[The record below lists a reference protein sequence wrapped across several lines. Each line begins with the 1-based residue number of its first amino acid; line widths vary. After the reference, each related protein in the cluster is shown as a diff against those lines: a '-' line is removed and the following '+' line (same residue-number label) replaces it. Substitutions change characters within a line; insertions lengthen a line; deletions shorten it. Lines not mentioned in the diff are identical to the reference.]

1 LENSAVKKLGLGHR
15 PPQIFRWSLVG
26 LSLTGVVLGPLSP
39 LGAQPGLV
47 AANDPSPAAVD
58 PANPT
63 DPAAPLPPEDAT
75 APLALERYVYA
86 DLFSIGFPEGWQVTE
101 QESSPQLT
109 ALAFSSPETG
119 PETDPES
126 ALLRTE
132 ITWHTA
138 PPQEI
143 VPQALQTIQTNGYTV
158 ARYDAIK
165 VDGTTALRLW
175 LTDLPEEGKSQ
186 AFMSYVGYPNA
197 TAVIV
202 SYYRDRTP
210 DLDNLLSGIHQSFQ
224 RVIAV
229 E

>member
-1 LENSAVKKLGLGHR
+1 VKKLGLGHR
-15 PPQIFRWSLVG
+15 PPQFFRWSLVG

-58 PANPT
+58 SADLANPT
-63 DPAAPLPPEDAT
+63 DPADSADPLPPEDAT
-75 APLALERYVYA
+75 TPLALERYVYA

-119 PETDPES
+119 PES

-158 ARYDAIK
+158 ARYDAIR

-175 LTDLPEEGKSQ
+175 LTDLPEEGMSN

-202 SYYRDRTP
+202 TYYRDRTP

-224 RVIAV
+224 RVVAV